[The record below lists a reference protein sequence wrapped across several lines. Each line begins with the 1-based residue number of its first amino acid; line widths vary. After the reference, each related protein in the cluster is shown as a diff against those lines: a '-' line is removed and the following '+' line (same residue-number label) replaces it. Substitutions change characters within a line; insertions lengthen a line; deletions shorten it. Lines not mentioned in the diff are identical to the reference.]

1 MMPFKINLNSLTRS
15 LVTLYIFLFSYL
27 IAKFYTAGDQ
37 FQYQSAFKEVKGLGL
52 IEAFAAYHFYLSSD
66 EPIYFLIS
74 WVSSNLNFSKDIIMS
89 IANALLANIL
99 FRVLKK
105 LNTSIYLIVFIICTN
120 YYLFALY
127 FAAERLKF
135 AFIFL
140 FLAFLSDKNVNK
152 KYLYLFLSLI
162 SHIQVLVIMASN
174 FFANTIQG
182 LLIFVKRFK
191 FKFNSRSLIVFFVL
205 GLTFLFLNEHLIKK
219 FTFYSESTSSKEL
232 ISNTFQTI
240 LFLFLS
246 LLYTDDKRRTILIFI
261 FILISA
267 SILGSS
273 RVTMMAY
280 MFFMYYSLRINKGFN
295 LVIMTT
301 SLYFSV
307 KSIFF
312 IINVFQFGHA
322 YP

>member
-1 MMPFKINLNSLTRS
+1 MPFKINVNSLTRNI
-15 LVTLYIFLFSYL
+15 VTLYIFLFSYF
-27 IAKFYTAGDQ
+27 IAQFYTSGDQ
-37 FQYQSAFKEVKGLGL
+37 LQYHGAFNGIKGLGL
-52 IEAFAAYHFYLSSD
+52 IEAFAAYHIYLSTD

-74 WVSSNLNFSKDIIMS
+74 WVFSNLDFSKNIVMS

-120 YYLFALY
+120 YYLFGLY

-140 FLAFLSDKNVNK
+140 FLAYLTDENVK
-152 KYLYLFLSLI
+152 RKYLLLFLSFI
-162 SHIQVLVIMASN
+162 SHIQVLVIMASTL
-174 FFANTIQG
+174 FANTIEG
-182 LLIFVKRFK
+182 LLIFVKKFK
-191 FKFNSRSLIVFFVL
+191 FKFNPRILVIILFLGVSL
-205 GLTFLFLNEHLIKK
+205 LFLNDHLLKK
-219 FTFYSESTSSKEL
+219 FSAWSEASSSNDL
-232 ISNTFQTI
+232 FSNTFQTI

-246 LLYTDDKRRTILIFI
+246 LLYTDDKRRTIWIFI

-267 SILGSS
+267 SILGPT
-273 RVTMMAY
+273 RVNMMAY
-280 MFFMYYSLRINKGFN
+280 VYFMFYSLKIKKGFN
-295 LVIMTT
+295 LGLITT